1 MCSETQEMNEQKWIL
16 DMNSYKWQ
24 KCNLGLISQSLKF
37 NNKEVQNLIF
47 SKQILYINGTVS

>member
-1 MCSETQEMNEQKWIL
+1 MNEQKWIL

-24 KCNLGLISQSLKF
+24 KCNLGFISQSLKF

-47 SKQILYINGTVS
+47 SKQILFINDTAS